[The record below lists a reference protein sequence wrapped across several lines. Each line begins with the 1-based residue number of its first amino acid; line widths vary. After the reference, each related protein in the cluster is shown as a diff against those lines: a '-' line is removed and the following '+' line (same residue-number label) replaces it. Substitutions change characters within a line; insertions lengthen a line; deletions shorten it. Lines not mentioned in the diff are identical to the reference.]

1 MTASDQNQSGA
12 VPAVAVS
19 WGELID
25 KMTILDIKSRRLTAP
40 SALANVRNEL
50 AVLTQAL
57 ERLTSRPP
65 SLDGLTR
72 QMTAV
77 NEELWEI
84 EDNIR
89 AKEAQ
94 KIFDAEFVALA
105 RAVYLT
111 NDRRS
116 AIKRE
121 INLLLKSALIE
132 EKQYTPYA

>member
-1 MTASDQNQSGA
+1 MTAFDQNQSGTA
-12 VPAVAVS
+12 PAVAVS

-40 SALANVRNEL
+40 PALANVRKEL

-57 ERLTSRPP
+57 ERLTARPP
-65 SLDGLTR
+65 SLDDLTR
-72 QMTAV
+72 QMIAI

-84 EDNIR
+84 EDKIR
-89 AKEAQ
+89 AKESQ
-94 KIFDAEFVALA
+94 KTFDAEFVALA

>member
-1 MTASDQNQSGA
+1 MTASDQNQSGTA
-12 VPAVAVS
+12 PAVSVS

-40 SALANVRNEL
+40 PALANVRKEL
-50 AVLTQAL
+50 AVLMQAL
-57 ERLTSRPP
+57 EGLSARPP
-65 SLDGLTR
+65 SLDDLTR
-72 QMTAV
+72 QMIAV

-84 EDNIR
+84 EDKIR

-94 KIFDAEFVALA
+94 KTFDAEFVALA

-132 EKQYTPYA
+132 EKQYTPYG

>member
-1 MTASDQNQSGA
+1 MTAFDQNQSGTA
-12 VPAVAVS
+12 PAVAVS

-40 SALANVRNEL
+40 PALANVRKEL
-50 AVLTQAL
+50 AALTQAL
-57 ERLTSRPP
+57 ERLTARPP
-65 SLDGLTR
+65 SLDDLTR
-72 QMTAV
+72 QMIAI

-84 EDNIR
+84 EDKIR
-89 AKEAQ
+89 AKESQ
-94 KIFDAEFVALA
+94 KTFDAEFVALA

>member
-1 MTASDQNQSGA
+1 MTAFDQNQSGTA
-12 VPAVAVS
+12 PAVAVS

-40 SALANVRNEL
+40 PALANVRKEL

-57 ERLTSRPP
+57 ERLTARPP
-65 SLDGLTR
+65 SLDDLTR
-72 QMTAV
+72 QMIAV

-84 EDNIR
+84 EDKIR
-89 AKEAQ
+89 AKESQ
-94 KIFDAEFVALA
+94 KTFDAEFVALA

>member
-1 MTASDQNQSGA
+1 MAASDQDQSGA
-12 VPAVAVS
+12 VPTVAVS

-40 SALANVRNEL
+40 PALANVRKEL
-50 AVLTQAL
+50 AVLRQAL
-57 ERLTSRPP
+57 ERLSPHPP
-65 SLDGLTR
+65 ALDDLTR

-84 EDNIR
+84 EDKIR
-89 AKEAQ
+89 AKEAR
-94 KIFDAEFVALA
+94 KTFDAEFVSLA

-116 AIKRE
+116 ALKRE
-121 INLLLKSALIE
+121 INLLLKSTLVE